1 MMECPH
7 CHSSNS
13 PTAERCIKCDTLFEF
28 SGATMAA
35 TATGVITPPRTDLR
49 GQVADF
55 VHKNLDDFA
64 KGWSQPSPPAGA
76 IGAALTPGTLLGT
89 RYEIVQILGQGGMGA
104 VYKAK
109 DLELDRVVAVK
120 VIRPELG
127 AQPDILQRFKQ
138 ELILARQITHRNV
151 IRIFDLS
158 EANGIKFITMEFI
171 EGQDLKSLITEKGRI
186 GFDETVQI
194 IEQVCLAL
202 EAAHGEGVVHR
213 DLKPQNIMM
222 DKQGRASVMDFGIAR
237 SVEAGGMT
245 MTGMVIGTPEYMSPE
260 QVMGEHVDVRSDL
273 FTLGVILFELL
284 TGAMPYKSDSLQ
296 GAMFKR
302 TRELP
307 KPPIEVDPNVPQV
320 LSDIT
325 AKCLQIDP
333 ARRYQ
338 SAREILTD
346 LESWRGGATRSS
358 ATGVA
363 RKPISS
369 PLVWVSAAGLV
380 VMVLL
385 AGWLLR
391 GRLFSSSSSDSA
403 KAPGTPDVSLAI
415 LPFRNASGD
424 QTLDWLG
431 SSLAETLSTDVGQ
444 SSHLLVVSS
453 ERVSQIF
460 RDLRLTSDVAFDP
473 PTLQR
478 LAEFSNADNL
488 VWGSYARYG
497 DQIRIDATVQ
507 DVKRGRTANFAE
519 SASEKDMLNA
529 IDRLA
534 GDIRSNLALSK
545 SIVKELEGQSFKP
558 STNSVPALRDYD
570 QGLQLERRGDYLGA
584 IKEFQTSKDMDPNFA
599 LAYSELGR
607 TFALL
612 GQDNDAEQA
621 SQKAVEL
628 SDPLPVQEKYLIQA
642 SHYQILHDYPKA
654 IAAYENLAK
663 VWPDNTDVLFS
674 LGKLYEGS
682 SIYDKARDE
691 FTKVL
696 SLDSKRVPGLLEIGK
711 VEILSGD
718 APKGLEYLT
727 RAQAMAIESGN
738 DEERSDILQAMGG
751 AYAEL
756 KKNDDAIRNYQDA
769 LEIRRKLGLKKG
781 IADSLQ
787 AIASA
792 QADVGQPELALKNY
806 NSALD
811 LRREIG
817 DKAGTGDA
825 LNDLAQL
832 YDDRGQ
838 YDQALKLFK
847 EALQIE
853 IDVHNEYNQA
863 LVLNNIGNT
872 YLSKADYQNA
882 RTYFEQSIELR
893 DKLKV
898 TTDIADTVHNLAETL
913 ANVGEYDRAL
923 QYYER
928 AMDIRRAAGDKLAL
942 AIESSSMGNM
952 FAYQGRYGAAL
963 SSEEDAVKT
972 IRDIQEHGFWFTNI
986 LGAYGHAL
994 AQVGRSDDAQKALDE
1009 AMASAREQKN
1019 EPNAVELLGFEGDN
1033 AFYRGDY
1040 KTAVTLYDQAVG
1052 RAAHT
1057 SDAHLILI
1065 SNVNAA
1071 KVKVALGNYKTAS
1084 TALRSLSQDADSMGL
1099 KYVSVECSIYLA
1111 EALIGMKE
1119 YSAAENGLREAVNS
1133 SERLGL
1139 QGLLAQSHFQLGRA
1153 LELSGNSADAND
1165 QYKQARQIADSIQ
1178 KDAHAETIV
1187 KRSDLSPIF
1196 TRPS

>member
-1 MMECPH
+1 
-7 CHSSNS
+7 
-13 PTAERCIKCDTLFEF
+13 
-28 SGATMAA
+28 MAA
-35 TATGVITPPRTDLR
+35 TATGVMTPPRTDL
-49 GQVADF
+49 D
-55 VHKNLDDFA
+55 NFA
-64 KGWSQPSPPAGA
+64 KGWSQPSPAAGA
-76 IGAALTPGTLLGT
+76 TGIVLAPGTLLGT

-109 DLELDRVVAVK
+109 DLELDRVVALK

-127 AQPDILQRFKQ
+127 AQPDILLRFKQ

-158 EANGIKFITMEFI
+158 EANGIKFITMEYI
-171 EGQDLKSLITEKGRI
+171 EGQDLRSLINEKGRLS
-186 GFDETVQI
+186 FDEAVRI

-202 EAAHGEGVVHR
+202 EAAHSEGVVHR
-213 DLKPQNIMM
+213 DLKPQNIML

-237 SVEAGGMT
+237 SVESGGVT
-245 MTGMVIGTPEYMSPE
+245 MTGMVVGTPDYMSPE

-273 FTLGVILFELL
+273 FTLGVILYELL

-307 KPPIEVDPNVPQV
+307 KPPIEVDPTVPQV

-338 SAREILTD
+338 SARAILTD

-363 RKPISS
+363 RRPLSS
-369 PLVWVSAAGLV
+369 PLVWVATTG
-380 VMVLL
+380 LL
-385 AGWLLR
+385 AIVLVAGWYMR
-391 GRLFSSSSSDSA
+391 GRIFSSSPPDTG
-403 KAPGTPDVSLAI
+403 KVPGTPDVSLAI

-431 SSLAETLSTDVGQ
+431 PSLAETLSTDVGQ
-444 SSHLLVVSS
+444 SSHLSVVSS

-497 DQIRIDATVQ
+497 DQIRVDATVQ

-519 SASEKDMLNA
+519 SATEKDMLSA

-534 GDIRSNLALSK
+534 GEIRSNLALSK
-545 SIVKELEGQSFKP
+545 SLVKELEGQSFKP

-570 QGLQLERRGDYLGA
+570 QGLQLARRGDYLGA
-584 IKEFQTSKDMDPNFA
+584 VKKFQSSTQEDPNFA

-621 SQKAVEL
+621 SQKAVAL
-628 SDPLPVQEKYLIQA
+628 SDPLPIQEKYLVQA
-642 SHYQILHDYPKA
+642 SHYQILRDYPRA
-654 IAAYENLAK
+654 IEAYENLAR
-663 VWPDNTDVLFS
+663 VWPANTDVLFS
-674 LGKLYEGS
+674 LGLLDEQS
-682 SIYDKARDE
+682 SAYDKAREE

-696 SLDSKRVPGLLEIGK
+696 LLDSKRVLGLLEIGK
-711 VEILSGD
+711 VEIKSGD
-718 APKGLEYLT
+718 AQKGLEYLT

-756 KKNDDAIRNYQDA
+756 NKNDDAIRNYQEA

-787 AIASA
+787 AIASS
-792 QADVGQPELALKNY
+792 QADLGHPEPALKNY
-806 NSALD
+806 NAALD

-825 LNDLAQL
+825 LSDLAQL

-853 IDVHNEYNQA
+853 IDVGNESNQG

-882 RTYFEQSIELR
+882 RTYFEQALEVR

-898 TTDIADTVHNLAETL
+898 SSDIADTLHNLGETL
-913 ANVGEYDRAL
+913 GNMADYDKAL
-923 QYYER
+923 QYYVR
-928 AMDIRRAAGDKLAL
+928 ALDLRRTTGDKLSA
-942 AIESSSMGNM
+942 AIESSSMGNL
-952 FAYQGRYGAAL
+952 FAYQGRFGAAL
-963 SSEEDAVKT
+963 SAEEDAVKT
-972 IRDIQEHGFWFTNI
+972 IRDIQERGFWFTTI

-994 AQVGRSDDAQKALDE
+994 AKVGRSDDAQKALDE

-1019 EPNAVELLGFEGDN
+1019 EANAVELLGYQGDN

-1040 KTAVTLYDQAVG
+1040 KTAATLYDQAVQK
-1052 RAAHT
+1052 AVHT

-1065 SNVNAA
+1065 SKVNAA
-1071 KVKVALGNYKTAS
+1071 KVKVALGDYKIAAS
-1084 TALRSLSQDADSMGL
+1084 ALQSLLQDADSMGL

-1111 EALIGMKE
+1111 EASIGMKK
-1119 YSAAENGLREAVNS
+1119 YSAAESGLREAVNS

-1153 LELSGNSADAND
+1153 LEFSGNSMEAKD
-1165 QYKQARQIADSIQ
+1165 QYKQARQIADNIQ
-1178 KDAHAETIV
+1178 KEAHSETIV

-1196 TRPS
+1196 ARSS